1 MIKIILLKSLIN
13 NFVKL
18 KQVYRHF
25 IILISFLLI
34 AASISAQHTY
44 GSKYYGDALVT
55 YILAKNKTETATIVM
70 VPGLNLT
77 SYIFST
83 TPDNR
88 KGWADM
94 FADKGYN
101 VYMVNDPKHDFATG
115 GIVSPYTIPS
125 NGKAATSGAV
135 QAWQSDIWERWG
147 FGPSQGNPYA
157 NAKFPTDSFAVFA
170 RNYPYLGTS
179 TQRFDDA
186 IEAVIDSIGGKVW
199 LFAHS
204 AGTQSAVLAAMEKK
218 SKTNG
223 MILIEPAGPPDN
235 THFPTLNG
243 LHMFGVYGDYIT
255 SRNQT
260 SRKAATEAAA
270 VLFQNA
276 GGIAD
281 VVSIPDDSSV
291 YGNSHLMMQDK
302 NNKYIFD
309 IIELWLRQFQP
320 QVPPILGNIPNQ
332 IGTVGTNFNLAI
344 RPYATITNGDSI
356 SSYALSGTLPAGL
369 SFNSSTGII
378 SGTPST
384 VETKKMIATCTDND
398 GVSNSD
404 TFDFTINS
412 LQVPPILNNIPNKI
426 RTFGTNIN
434 LTLRP
439 YVTITN
445 GDSIL
450 SYALSGALPA
460 GLSFS
465 SGTGIISGTPTKLE
479 TKTMIATCTDNDGV
493 SNSDTFDFTI
503 SPSGIPPLLG
513 NIPLQIGV
521 VGTNFNLTLRPYVTI
536 TNGDSILSYALSG
549 ALPAGLSFN
558 LNTGIISG
566 TTTTVETKKMTAT
579 CTDIDGIS
587 NLVEF
592 DIIIGT
598 PLNSG
603 IQTEA
608 SDILIYPNPVS
619 NFIFINNQK
628 TIKEFSIYNIIGQ
641 KIESKMIDNQ
651 INVSNLTKGIYFLKL
666 SDQTGK
672 NYTTKFTKD

>member
-1 MIKIILLKSLIN
+1 
-13 NFVKL
+13 
-18 KQVYRHF
+18 
-25 IILISFLLI
+25 
-34 AASISAQHTY
+34 
-44 GSKYYGDALVT
+44 
-55 YILAKNKTETATIVM
+55 
-70 VPGLNLT
+70 
-77 SYIFST
+77 
-83 TPDNR
+83 
-88 KGWADM
+88 
-94 FADKGYN
+94 
-101 VYMVNDPKHDFATG
+101 
-115 GIVSPYTIPS
+115 
-125 NGKAATSGAV
+125 
-135 QAWQSDIWERWG
+135 
-147 FGPSQGNPYA
+147 
-157 NAKFPTDSFAVFA
+157 
-170 RNYPYLGTS
+170 
-179 TQRFDDA
+179 
-186 IEAVIDSIGGKVW
+186 
-199 LFAHS
+199 
-204 AGTQSAVLAAMEKK
+204 
-218 SKTNG
+218 
-223 MILIEPAGPPDN
+223 
-235 THFPTLNG
+235 
-243 LHMFGVYGDYIT
+243 MFGVYGDYIT

-426 RTFGTNIN
+426 RIFGTNIN